1 MSKYDVH
8 FQPTQ
13 PGYNQGQKV
22 FTFGFTAALKVTG
35 FQSLVNRWL
44 KIFFTPRGSDPLDL
58 TSGTSFANMV
68 GGNYSGY
75 AELQS
80 ELIMSIEDTNDQ
92 IRQQD
97 LRRMGPADEQLQ
109 AASIQRLS
117 LSEAGSHVEVWV
129 RIQYLAGTTLVVHLM
144 DLATRQ

>member
-58 TSGTSFANMV
+58 TSGTTFANMV

-75 AELQS
+75 AEIQG
-80 ELIMSIEDTNDQ
+80 ELVLAIEDTNDQ
-92 IRQQD
+92 IRAQD
-97 LRRMGPADEQLQ
+97 TVRMGPADEQLQ
-109 AASIQRLS
+109 SASIQSLQLS
-117 LSEAGSHVEVWV
+117 SGGSSIEVWV
-129 RIQYLAGTTLVVHLM
+129 RIQNLAGTTLTVHLM
-144 DLATRQ
+144 DLATR